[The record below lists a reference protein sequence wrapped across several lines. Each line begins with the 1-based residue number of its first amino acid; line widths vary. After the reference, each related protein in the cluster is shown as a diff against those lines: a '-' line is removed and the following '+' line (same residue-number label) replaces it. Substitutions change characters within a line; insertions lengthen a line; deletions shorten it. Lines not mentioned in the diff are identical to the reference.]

1 MCCRGGAF
9 GEGLEEQL
17 KWMREMKVAYLGVWV
32 LAQQTNNSQCG
43 RNNKFSPQRTPTFYP
58 GHPPQLTVIVHF

>member
-17 KWMREMKVAYLGVWV
+17 KWMRKMKVAYLGIMVVGPAMEVLEKLLVWA
-32 LAQQTNNSQCG
+32 AQQAMMHTC
-43 RNNKFSPQRTPTFYP
+43 
-58 GHPPQLTVIVHF
+58 LTESHATEHMKSSG